1 MFPAKT
7 HVPLAILFVLFGC
20 IAAAAALKF
29 STPARA
35 GEYSSAKRSISLK
48 EPLAFAEPFTAR
60 RAPENSRIVNIGDGH
75 DVETANLPARLA
87 AEGINFST
95 ARPLAL
101 VSDDLNNDGLPDLIC
116 GYASD
121 KGGFLLVYYGSSR
134 AYAPKEPQDIADQI
148 AQRFPEP
155 FDGVDLIALDYAP
168 DFIVTGDFD
177 RDGKID
183 ILTAPLGGYTLDL
196 AVGSGEGFRS
206 AKAIDLPG
214 QVTAFVSGEKT
225 QPETYGRPIVAINGS
240 NGSQLLEFLGDA
252 GIADQKPVVRDI
264 PDTASFIT
272 TGRLDEDR
280 SEDIAIVAG
289 GRLYIQHGDGFD
301 PWPDGVHAD
310 AKAGK
315 LEPIDLP
322 FGVSSVSVSDFIWDR
337 DERMELAVTD
347 DSGIVNVLAR
357 GELNTT
363 PYSPAEAKGLRK
375 RMIDTRIGRLTAD
388 EVVKPN
394 LSDGWTVAETAPSTV
409 GKASS
414 GKTVVRG
421 MLASA
426 QNSYDILS
434 VNSGSRKIEIDF
446 KKADEPTRAVASFS
460 TAATPVAVLPM
471 RLNMHGH
478 SGLVV
483 LQDGKLEPTFMM
495 FAPTATFTVT
505 KGTDTNDGTCNA
517 DCSLREA
524 LVAANLGAGADMVS
538 IPATTAQLSI
548 ADVGG
553 VENISASGDLD
564 VNDDVTLTGLSAAS
578 TIIQGSTSA
587 AFAGNMGDK
596 AFGINQDGTHA
607 TIIATISNVTVRF
620 TRNDVAV
627 NGAFTETGGATD
639 IFLSGAGAPGGV
651 VAITNCIYDS
661 NANSHSYGGA
671 LNVDSA
677 GAGTNVFRG
686 SVQITGSTFSNNKTL
701 ATGTSDP
708 PSGGGINLF
717 ADKDNVTIS
726 SSIISGNQSAALIS
740 GNGGGVNIRHSFGG
754 TVTINNGTAINNNT
768 AGSDG
773 GGIMIPGVG
782 GQLFSMTGGTITGNT
797 ATGTGDSAD
806 GGGILSGNPT
816 NSTTFSG
823 VTISNNIATA
833 GTAGTGGGVKDV
845 SGVLTTIDGCTI
857 SGNSA
862 DSGGGVATA
871 GGSSQTAV
879 TNSSLTGNTAT
890 TGGAL
895 LVTAGT
901 LNATLDYINS
911 NTATTG
917 SGVAQTGGTASAT
930 NDWWGCDGLPNT
942 AGCQTSSGTVT
953 SSPRIDLVVTAAT
966 SPIAPNGTSVITAS
980 FAFNSIGGPINPTVM
995 NGRSVSF
1002 GATNGSMSPASAAV
1016 ASLSAASTYTNNGT
1030 CGSSTESATLDNGT
1044 QNVTVAVNCP
1054 ATLTKTFNPATV
1066 LQNNGTSTL
1075 TINFTNPNA
1084 VGITGL
1090 GLVDNF
1096 PLGTQVAATP
1106 GGTNSC
1112 GGTFA
1117 PVAGATTI
1125 TLSGGSIAASGTC
1138 SISVNVTATTAGVK
1152 TNTTN
1157 GVTSTNAGT
1166 GLTATGALTVT
1177 NTATWTGSN
1186 SIAWAT
1192 AGNWSPTV
1200 TPASTNDVSIPAAGV
1215 TNEPTISTAVSVGNI
1230 TESAGRTLT
1239 ITSGNSLAAS
1249 GTCTIN
1255 GTMSVAG
1262 TFTCGSFTGTGTVN
1276 FTGATT
1282 QNVPSG
1288 SYQNIGV
1295 TNAAGINLT
1304 GSTTVNGTLTMS
1316 GGNINTGAN
1325 VLSIATTGS
1334 ITRTSGAIIGDIAKS
1349 FAGTG
1354 PFTYPVGTATGF
1366 SPVAVNVTALTINP
1380 STLQVKA
1387 NDGTAPAVPVLQDTT
1402 TLNRFWTLT
1411 RTGNLTANV
1420 TFNYLNGD
1428 VRGNE
1433 TLYRTIVVRGTTAAL
1448 IGNSGPCPGAGTV
1461 CVDPAANTITI
1472 LGLTAFSNWT
1482 AGELAPSAADVNIS
1496 GRVFTPGGTGAP
1508 GAHVSIVDQQGGTLS
1523 AMTNPFGFF
1532 QFTGVRAGQ
1541 SYTVSVKSKYGTYQ
1555 PRFVTVNE
1563 ELSDFNFFPVP

>member
-1 MFPAKT
+1 MFSAKT
-7 HVPLAILFVLFGC
+7 HVRLVILFVFIVC

-29 STPARA
+29 GPPAKA
-35 GEYSSAKRSISLK
+35 DEYFAAKRSISLR
-48 EPLAFAEPFTAR
+48 ETLAFAEAATAR
-60 RAPENSRIVNIGDGH
+60 RAPENSRIVNIQDGR

-87 AEGINFST
+87 AEGIDFST

-101 VSDDLNNDGLPDLIC
+101 ASDDLNSDGFPDLIC

-121 KGGFLLVYYGSSR
+121 KGGFLLVYYGSPR
-134 AYAPKEPQDIADQI
+134 AYAPKEPQDISEQI

-155 FDGVDLIALDYAP
+155 FDSVDMIALDNAP
-168 DFIVTGDFD
+168 DFIATGDFD

-183 ILTAPLGGYTLDL
+183 ILTAPLGGYALDL
-196 AVGSGEGFRS
+196 ASGSGEGFRV

-225 QPETYGRPIVAINGS
+225 QPDTYGRPVVAINGS
-240 NGSQLLEFLGDA
+240 NGSQLLEFFGNV
-252 GIADQKPVVRDI
+252 GIADQKPTVLDL
-264 PDTASFIT
+264 PDKASFIT

-280 SEDIAIVAG
+280 SEDIAVVAG
-289 GRLYIQHGDGFD
+289 GRLYIQHGDGID

-337 DERMELAVTD
+337 DDRMELAVAD

-357 GELNTT
+357 GELNTV

-375 RMIDTRIGRLTAD
+375 RMIDTRMGRLTAD
-388 EVVKPN
+388 EMVKPN

-409 GKASS
+409 GKAIS

-434 VNSGSRKIEIDF
+434 VNSGRRNIEIDF
-446 KKADEPTRAVASFS
+446 KKADEPARSVARFS

-483 LQDGKLEPTFMM
+483 LQDGKIEPTFMM
-495 FAPTATFTVT
+495 FAPTSTFTVT
-505 KGTDTNDGTCNA
+505 KGADTNDGTCNG

-524 LVAANLGAGADMVS
+524 LVAANSGAGADAVS

-553 VENISASGDLD
+553 IENTSASGDID
-564 VNDDVTLTGLSAAS
+564 VNDDVTVTGAGAAS
-578 TIIQGSTSA
+578 TVIQGSTNA

-596 AFGINQDGTHA
+596 AFGINQDGTHT

-639 IFLSGAGAPGGV
+639 IFLSGGGAPGGV
-651 VAITNCIYDS
+651 VAVTNCIYDS

-671 LNVDSA
+671 LNIDSA
-677 GAGTNVFRG
+677 GTGTNIFRG

-701 ATGTSDP
+701 GSGTSDP
-708 PSGGGINLF
+708 PTGGGINIF
-717 ADKDNVTIS
+717 GDKQNVTIS
-726 SSIISGNQSAALIS
+726 STTISGNQSVALIAAT
-740 GNGGGVNIRHSFGG
+740 GGGVNLRQSFGG
-754 TVTINNGTAINNNT
+754 SVIFNNGTSINNNT
-768 AGSDG
+768 SGSDG
-773 GGIMIPGVG
+773 GGLAITGLSNQI
-782 GQLFSMTGGTITGNT
+782 FSMTGGTITANT
-797 ATGTGDSAD
+797 AQGTGDSAD
-806 GGGILSGNPT
+806 GGGVFNAGAT
-816 NSTTFSG
+816 GSTTFSG
-823 VTISNNIATA
+823 VTISNNVATA
-833 GTAGTGGGVKDV
+833 GTAGTGGGVKDI
-845 SGVLTTIDGCTI
+845 STVLATIDSCTI

-862 DSGGGVATA
+862 DVGGGVATT

-917 SGVAQTGGTASAT
+917 SGIAQTGGTASTT
-930 NDWWGCDGLPNT
+930 NDWWGCDGLPNS
-942 AGCQTSSGTVT
+942 AGCQTASGTVT
-953 SSPRIDLVVTAAT
+953 SSPRIDLVTTAAT

-980 FAFNSIGGPINPTVM
+980 FAFNSIGGPINPSVM

-1002 GATNGSMSPASAAV
+1002 GATNGSMAPASAAV

-1054 ATLTKTFNPATV
+1054 ATITKAFNPTTV
-1066 LQNNGTSTL
+1066 LQNNGNSTL
-1075 TINFTNPNA
+1075 TINFTNPNT

-1112 GGTFA
+1112 GGTFT
-1117 PVAGATTI
+1117 PVAAATTI

-1138 SISVNVTATTAGVK
+1138 SISVSVTATTAGVK

-1177 NTATWTGSN
+1177 NTVTWTGAS
-1186 SIAWAT
+1186 ST
-1192 AGNWSPTV
+1192 AFTTPANWSPTV
-1200 TPASTNDVSIPAAGV
+1200 TPASTNDVNIPAAGV

-1239 ITSGNSLAAS
+1239 ISSPGSLAAS
-1249 GTCTIN
+1249 GTCTIS

-1276 FTGATT
+1276 FTGAST

-1288 SYQNIGV
+1288 SYQNLGV

-1325 VLSIATTGS
+1325 VLTVGTTGS

-1349 FAGTG
+1349 FAATG

-1411 RTGNLTANV
+1411 QTGSLTANV

-1433 TLYRTIVVRGTTAAL
+1433 ALYRTIVVRGTTAAL
-1448 IGNSGPCPGAGTV
+1448 IGNSGPCPGAGTI
-1461 CVDPAANTITI
+1461 CVDPTANTITI

-1482 AGELAPSAADVNIS
+1482 AGELAPNAADVNVS
-1496 GRVFTPGGTGAP
+1496 GRVFTPSGTGAP
-1508 GAHVSIVDQQGGTLS
+1508 GAHVSIVDQQGRTLS

-1563 ELSDFNFFPVP
+1563 ELTDFNFFPAP